1 MFLKGGVVMSELIFY
16 TGYIFFSIAFYIP
29 SLLASQC
36 WSGRK
41 FSTSKFIGV
50 IVYNIFCVYVHMR
63 FVDRGVL
70 PIVGEKN
77 NEILGWASFVMMFMY
92 MFSVPMPWEGKK
104 LKVIS
109 KYFKT

>member
-1 MFLKGGVVMSELIFY
+1 MSNLIFY
-16 TGYIFFSIAFYIP
+16 TGYIFFIIACYIP
-29 SLLASQC
+29 SLLASRC
-36 WSGRK
+36 WSGHR
-41 FSTSKFIGV
+41 FSISKFLV
-50 IVYNIFCVYVHMR
+50 VDAYNVFCIYIHMR
-63 FVDRGVL
+63 YVERGVL
-70 PIVGEKN
+70 PVVGEKD